1 MREPFPTRE
10 HGLVY
15 ALDLRSVGRER
26 ELYAAAKAG
35 TLERLRPGAY
45 RPTPPH
51 DPEVTQA
58 ERDRTRHLMMVRAA
72 AEQLDRPVFTAH
84 SAIALAGLPIV
95 GRWPNEVYVL
105 SRNGTASRRR
115 GVVAIARTV
124 DVPVTVSAGVKMTG
138 LEFSLVQ
145 LARRAPLDAAL
156 AATDAALY
164 APPWGGT
171 APLTTIG
178 RLRDEHERLLPYP
191 GSRRMD
197 EVLRRAREGAA
208 TPLET
213 VSRLVIEE
221 FGFPEP
227 LLQHRLWLPEL
238 ARFAFLDFWWPHSGV
253 AGEADGRGK
262 YRGDE
267 RAAAS
272 GARNAAEAAAFAAAA
287 VIGEKERED
296 AIRRR
301 VRGFARWNWA
311 EAMRRRPIDEYLTA
325 AGLPKTRRPRRLLTQ
340 K

>member
-10 HGLVY
+10 HGLIY
-15 ALDLRSVGRER
+15 ALDFRSAGRER

-45 RPTPPH
+45 RPTPTH

-72 AEQLDRPVFTAH
+72 SEQLDRPVFTAH

-115 GVVAIARTV
+115 GVVTIARTAE
-124 DVPVTVSAGVKMTG
+124 VPVVVSGGVATTG
-138 LEFSLVQ
+138 LEFSLIQ
-145 LARRAPLDAAL
+145 LARRAPLDTAL

-164 APPWGGT
+164 APPWGGA
-171 APLTTIG
+171 APLTTLEQ
-178 RLRDEHERLLPYP
+178 LRDEHERLLPYP

-197 EVLRRAREGAA
+197 EVLRRATDGAA

-227 LLQHRLWLPEL
+227 VLQHRLWLPEVG
-238 ARFAFLDFWWPHSGV
+238 RFAFLDFWWPESGI
-253 AGEADGRGK
+253 AAEADGRGK
-262 YRGDE
+262 YRGDGN
-267 RAAAS
+267 AAAS

-296 AIRRR
+296 AVRRR

-311 EAMRRRPIDEYLTA
+311 EAMRRHPIDEYLTA
-325 AGLPKTRRPRRLLTQ
+325 AGLPRTRRPRRILTQ